1 MTGVQTCALPI
12 LSIEFINKIIVFK
25 KTTKPKELP
34 KPKVRKEIDVT
45 YNNENDFLAIKQ
57 IGRASCRER
66 V

>member
-12 LSIEFINKIIVFK
+12 FFS
-25 KTTKPKELP
+25 PKEGDP
-34 KPKVRKEIDVT
+34 ADYVKVVMEDGEEVT
-45 YNNENDFLAIKQ
+45 ITNTCAANVLGLE

>member
-12 LSIEFINKIIVFK
+12 PNGGFYEKKVDTNNVVVYNTFLEGMSQIN
-25 KTTKPKELP
+25 EL
-34 KPKVRKEIDVT
+34 
-45 YNNENDFLAIKQ
+45 LKQ